1 MSVSLAQ
8 YYKNGS
14 GWELATLDD
23 TELEDVYKIVRERNK
38 QIFEEC
44 LSDAAES
51 LRRFQSPYSNILDAV
66 VRVAL
71 QLFERRAIHISVILE
86 AVLKQKVFELRRNG
100 AHENA

>member
-1 MSVSLAQ
+1 MSLSLAQ

-23 TELEDVYKIVRERNK
+23 SELNEVYKAIRERNRE
-38 QIFEEC
+38 IFEEC
-44 LSDAAES
+44 MSDA
-51 LRRFQSPYSNILDAV
+51 LKIVGKYQSAYSSNLEVLA
-66 VRVAL
+66 RVAQ
-71 QLFERRAIHISVILE
+71 QLFERRAIHISVILD